1 MRFGKIEKRPMN
13 PTVSSNRL
21 TGARRRGLRLL
32 ALLGVLAGP
41 LSPARAD
48 VIADVRAELGSG
60 QLDAARQILATE
72 RTQHGVT
79 PELLEAMSWLARNL
93 LNRREYEAALVAAA
107 QTYELAVK
115 AAQQTPL
122 DSERHL
128 PIALGAAI
136 EVQAQAMAARGDR
149 VKAVAQLRAELARYG
164 KTSLVAR
171 LQKNL
176 NLLTLEGKP
185 APALTLERYL
195 GPKPESLSALLGK
208 PVLLFFWAHWC
219 GDCKGT
225 APIIARLRAE
235 FAGQG
240 LVVMAPTQP
249 YGFTAD
255 AQDVTPEVELT
266 YIDSVRHKS
275 YAALL
280 DVPAPV
286 SSANFLTYGASSMPT
301 LVLVNRAGMVVLYHP
316 GRMTYDELKPKIEAA
331 LH

>member
-1 MRFGKIEKRPMN
+1 MKNGMAL
-13 PTVSSNRL
+13 SNL
-21 TGARRRGLRLL
+21 LPALRLGGRYLFVL
-32 ALLGVLAGP
+32 ALVLAG
-41 LSPARAD
+41 SGGDARAD

-60 QLDAARQILATE
+60 QLEAARQLLATE

-93 LNRREYEAALVAAA
+93 LNRREYEPALVTAA
-107 QTYELAVK
+107 QTYELAKK
-115 AAQQTPL
+115 AVLQTPL

-136 EVQAQAMAARGDR
+136 EVQAQALAARGER
-149 VKAVAQLRAELARYG
+149 VKAVALLRTELAAYG
-164 KTSLVAR
+164 KTSLAAR

-185 APALTLERYL
+185 APALALERYL
-195 GPKPESLSALLGK
+195 GPKPESLGALAGK

-219 GDCKGT
+219 GDCKAT
-225 APIIARLRAE
+225 APVIAKIRAE
-235 FAGQG
+235 LAGQG

-255 AQDVTPEVELT
+255 AQDVSLETEIS
-266 YIDSVRHKS
+266 YIDAVRHKS
-275 YAALL
+275 YAPLL

-301 LVLVNRAGMVVLYHP
+301 IVVVNRAGMVVLYHP
-316 GRMTYDELKPKIEAA
+316 GRMTYDELKPKVEAA